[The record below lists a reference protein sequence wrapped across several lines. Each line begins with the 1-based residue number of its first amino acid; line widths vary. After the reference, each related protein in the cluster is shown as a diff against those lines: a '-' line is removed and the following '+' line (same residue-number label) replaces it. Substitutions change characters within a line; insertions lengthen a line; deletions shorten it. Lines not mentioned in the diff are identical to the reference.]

1 MARYVTVLV
10 IAGLMLTLAGVPLAA
25 APSFRGLSLS
35 TPYPAQTIR
44 AGERVTLTLTV
55 KNFGLPP
62 QPVAL
67 RVVEAPPGWRAA
79 ILGGGRP
86 VASVY
91 VEPDQDAVVSLQLD
105 PPSKPAGAGT
115 FRFLILAQG
124 ATAGAR
130 LPLTLTIGQ
139 VQPSR
144 LTLSAELP
152 VLRGPSTS
160 SFQYRLSLKNESDRD
175 LLVNLEARTQKT
187 FQVTFTPAFAS
198 QQVTSL
204 PVKAGESKDIDAALT
219 LPREVPAGTYEI
231 VVVAGAGEAR
241 AQIKLGLEV
250 TGRPDLSLTTPDGR
264 LSGRAYAN
272 RATPFKFVVKNQG
285 GAAARDVELSASEPS
300 GWEVTFDPQRIDG
313 ILPNQQR
320 DVTASIKPGAKAVTG
335 DYVVTMRASAGE
347 ASSSADFRVTVYTS
361 TLWGLTGIL
370 LVAIALGVVSLA
382 VSRYGRR

>member
-1 MARYVTVLV
+1 VARYLTVLLV
-10 IAGLMLTLAGVPLAA
+10 AGLMLGLVGLPLAA

-62 QPVAL
+62 QSVAL
-67 RVVEAPPGWRAA
+67 RVAEAPRGWRAA

-86 VASVY
+86 VTAVY

-105 PPSKPAGAGT
+105 PPQGAGT
-115 FRFLILAQG
+115 GVFHFLIVAQG

-130 LPLTLTIGQ
+130 LPVTLTIGQ

-160 SFQYRLSLKNESDRD
+160 SFRYRLTLKNESDRD
-175 LLVNLEARTQKT
+175 LLVNLEARTQKS

-204 PVKAGESKDIDAALT
+204 PVKAGESKDIDAEVS
-219 LPREVPAGTYEI
+219 LPREVPAGVYDI
-231 VVVAGAGEAR
+231 VVVAAAGEAK
-241 AQIKLGLEV
+241 AEIKLGLEI

-320 DVTASIKPGAKAVTG
+320 EITAQIKPGPKAVTG
-335 DYVVTMRASAGE
+335 DYIVTLRAGAGE
-347 ASSSADFRVTVYTS
+347 ATSSADFRVTVYTS

-370 LVAIALGVVSLA
+370 LVAVALGVISLA